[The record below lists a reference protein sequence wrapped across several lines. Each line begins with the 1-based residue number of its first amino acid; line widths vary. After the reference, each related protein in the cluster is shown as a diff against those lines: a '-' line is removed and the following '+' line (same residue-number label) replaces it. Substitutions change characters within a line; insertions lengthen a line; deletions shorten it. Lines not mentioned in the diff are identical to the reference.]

1 MAKKRLA
8 AAGLSVNEDE
18 LGVDVVQA
26 LRNVITGKKVTDFPE
41 VCNSLLHHMPT
52 LLETKTPTL
61 GEAIEMS
68 GTALYVGYT
77 GQDDVSYRFLI
88 SSNKTL
94 NPVLSKM
101 DGSSITRSEAKD
113 TFGFA
118 SSVVY
123 TCKSKLNARKVE
135 VGRTSSLDTVV
146 CGARITRERSLTLP
160 KIRQGSHSLSN
171 HLSIGSRAC

>member
-8 AAGLSVNEDE
+8 TAGLSVNEDE

-77 GQDDVSYRFLI
+77 GQDDVDEESYRFLI

-123 TCKSKLNARKVE
+123 TCKSKLNDRKVE
-135 VGRTSSLDTVV
+135 AALQTHWEDLKFGYRRLWRKNDKGAKFDTTKDS
-146 CGARITRERSLTLP
+146 ARLT
-160 KIRQGSHSLSN
+160 QSF
-171 HLSIGSRAC
+171 